1 MKTRKIVALL
11 LAVVMVFAMSASAF
25 AIDTGDTYSSYTFDD
40 LKLKVQVSMA
50 TEGLTISGNG
60 RSATIAA
67 DTGRDIP
74 QAFSLILSDST
85 GKDFVQSEYTI
96 TTTRAAIFDFDN
108 SGTQDAKYGYG
119 VVELYGDLTEITI
132 QRSGYSGQC
141 MINVPTPTAQR
152 AGTGLVAFLPAA
164 GQFVNEGANSS
175 GWGGAFTK
183 KNANTLKGI
192 VEGYVSTGVSLGS
205 FGGYV
210 VMDFGEPAKD
220 ATGKVTGG
228 IFNDAANAYGVD
240 FTLYG
245 NAMGTWAEPGC
256 VQVSQDGSTWYTL
269 AGSLHYQTPT
279 YTVATDETVTETDEE
294 GNALSDFKTITVSKS
309 GAIWNYSVTYTNPV
323 AENDTLATGETG
335 TTGKNVVY
343 SYTGL
348 SENGKGRVLFN
359 NWHRHNYFP
368 LLNNYFVGV
377 NGHTALDGIVNTIS
391 PLALGDYASYTPKAS
406 STVGAKL
413 TMSGVRL
420 MPASNSTAP
429 DTFLFGYVDCH
440 PNGTLSTVQVN
451 PYTTGR
457 TSNDNSNGDPM
468 DLSWAVD
475 DNGNPVYLAS
485 VRYVRVYTGVM
496 QMNGMMGESST
507 EVLGSHR
514 ATKKGATAAVQPTI
528 KVGGYSLT
536 RLERLG
542 ATVERSV
549 VTGSSNQEIITIT
562 NLSAAVSGEFSVEA
576 TGSDYVF
583 MNGVNTTSTT
593 VASDATS
600 TVIQIINQSGVGNAY
615 ITLLKIS
622 K

>member
-96 TTTRAAIFDFDN
+96 TTSRAAIFDFDN

-132 QRSGYSGQC
+132 KRSGYSGQC

-210 VMDFGEPAKD
+210 VMDFGAPAKD
-220 ATGKVTGG
+220 ANGKVTGG

-279 YTVATDETVTETDEE
+279 YTVAADETVKDED
-294 GNALSDFKTITVSKS
+294 GNVLPDYKTITVSKS
-309 GAIWNYSVTYTNPV
+309 GAIWNYSVTYENPV
-323 AENDTLATGETG
+323 PDDDSLATGESG

-348 SENGKGRVLFN
+348 SDDGKGRVLFN

-391 PLALGDYASYTPKAS
+391 PLVLRNKYAAYTPKAS

-457 TSNDNSNGDPM
+457 TGNDNSNGDPM

-475 DNGNPVYLAS
+475 DSGKPVVLDS

-514 ATKKGATAAVQPTI
+514 ATLKGDGAAA
-528 KVGGYSLT
+528 SD
-536 RLERLG
+536 
-542 ATVERSV
+542 
-549 VTGSSNQEIITIT
+549 ITIT
-562 NLSAAVSGEFSVEA
+562 PTSGSATAITLNANNFTEIAAGEYRIAASD
-576 TGSDYVF
+576 DYVF
-583 MNGVNTTSTT
+583 VNGVEVSEDGETFYTFNIS
-593 VASDATS
+593 AGDMIQ
-600 TVIQIINQSGVGNAY
+600 VIAQSGTRSPFLTV
-615 ITLLKIS
+615 LKCG
-622 K
+622 

>member
-40 LKLKVQVSMA
+40 FKLTVQVSKA
-50 TEGLTISGNG
+50 TEGLTISGSG
-60 RSATIAA
+60 SSATIAA

-96 TTTRAAIFDFDN
+96 TTSRAAIFDFDN

-132 QRSGYSGQC
+132 KRSGYSGQC

-514 ATKKGATAAVQPTI
+514 ATLKGTGAATNVPTLKIGRQPYPLNAQATTPLAANTYTLTSSADYVYVNGVAVSASSGYAITLAAGDMVQ
-528 KVGGYSLT
+528 
-536 RLERLG
+536 
-542 ATVERSV
+542 
-549 VTGSSNQEIITIT
+549 IITQTGTEAPFIT
-562 NLSAAVSGEFSVEA
+562 VLTCG
-576 TGSDYVF
+576 
-583 MNGVNTTSTT
+583 
-593 VASDATS
+593 
-600 TVIQIINQSGVGNAY
+600 
-615 ITLLKIS
+615 
-622 K
+622 

>member
-1 MKTRKIVALL
+1 MKTRKIAALL

-25 AIDTGDTYSSYTFDD
+25 AIDTGDTYSSYTFAD
-40 LKLKVQVSMA
+40 LELKVQVSMA
-50 TEGLTISGNG
+50 TEGLTISGSG
-60 RSATIAA
+60 LSATIAA

-192 VEGYVSTGVSLGS
+192 VEGYVSTGVSLGT

-210 VMDFGEPAKD
+210 VMDFGAPAKD
-220 ATGKVTGG
+220 ANGKVTGG

-279 YTVATDETVTETDEE
+279 YTVAADETVTDED
-294 GNALSDFKTITVSKS
+294 GNVLPGYKTVTVSKS
-309 GAIWNYSVTYTNPV
+309 GAIWNYSVTYENPV
-323 AENDTLATGETG
+323 PDDDSLATGESG

-348 SENGKGRVLFN
+348 SDDGKGRVLFN

-391 PLALGDYASYTPKAS
+391 PLVLRNKYAAYTPKAS

-429 DTFLFGYVDCH
+429 DTFLFGYADCH

-457 TSNDNSNGDPM
+457 TGNDNSNGDPM

-475 DNGNPVYLAS
+475 DSGKPVVLDS

-514 ATKKGATAAVQPTI
+514 ATLKGTGAATNVPTLKIGRQPYPLNAQATTPLAANTYTLTSSADYVYVNGVAVSASSGYAITLAAGDMVQ
-528 KVGGYSLT
+528 
-536 RLERLG
+536 
-542 ATVERSV
+542 
-549 VTGSSNQEIITIT
+549 IITQTGTEAPFIT
-562 NLSAAVSGEFSVEA
+562 VLTCG
-576 TGSDYVF
+576 
-583 MNGVNTTSTT
+583 
-593 VASDATS
+593 
-600 TVIQIINQSGVGNAY
+600 
-615 ITLLKIS
+615 
-622 K
+622 

>member
-96 TTTRAAIFDFDN
+96 TTSRAAIFDFDN

-132 QRSGYSGQC
+132 KRSGYSGQC

-256 VQVSQDGSTWYTL
+256 VQVSEDGETWYTL
-269 AGSLHYQTPT
+269 AGNLHYQTPT

-323 AENDTLATGETG
+323 AENDTLATGESG

-377 NGHTALDGIVNTIS
+377 NQHAALDGIVNTIS
-391 PLALGDYASYTPKAS
+391 PLVMSDYASYTPKAS

-457 TSNDNSNGDPM
+457 TGNDNSNGDPM

-475 DNGNPVYLAS
+475 ENGTPVELDS

-514 ATKKGATAAVQPTI
+514 ATLKGTGKGAVPTI
-528 KVGGYSLT
+528 AVNGT
-536 RLERLG
+536 N
-542 ATVERSV
+542 V
-549 VTGSSNQEIITIT
+549 V
-562 NLSAAVSGEFSVEA
+562 LSDGDHANTCDYTVSGDQATISVSGG
-576 TGSDYVF
+576 TYVYI
-583 MNGVNTTSTT
+583 NGVASTSTT
-593 VASDATS
+593 VDVSDGEAHLVQVISQTGTASP
-600 TVIQIINQSGVGNAY
+600 Y
-615 ITLLKIS
+615 IVVLNLQKG
-622 K
+622 

>member
-1 MKTRKIVALL
+1 MKTRKIIALL
-11 LAVVMVFAMSASAF
+11 LAVVMVLAMSASAF

-132 QRSGYSGQC
+132 KRSGYSGQC

-210 VMDFGEPAKD
+210 VMDFGAPAKD
-220 ATGKVTGG
+220 ANGKVTGG

-279 YTVATDETVTETDEE
+279 YTVAADETVTDED
-294 GNALSDFKTITVSKS
+294 GNVLPGYKTVTVSKS
-309 GAIWNYSVTYTNPV
+309 GAIWNYSVTYENPV
-323 AENDTLATGETG
+323 PDDDSLATGETG

-377 NGHTALDGIVNTIS
+377 NQHAALDGIVNTIS
-391 PLALGDYASYTPKAS
+391 PLVMSDYASYTPKAS

-429 DTFLFGYVDCH
+429 DTFLFGYADCH

-457 TSNDNSNGDPM
+457 TGNDNSNGDPM

-475 DNGNPVYLAS
+475 DSGKPVVLDS

-514 ATKKGATAAVQPTI
+514 ATLKGDGAAA
-528 KVGGYSLT
+528 SD
-536 RLERLG
+536 
-542 ATVERSV
+542 
-549 VTGSSNQEIITIT
+549 ITIT
-562 NLSAAVSGEFSVEA
+562 PTSGSATAITLNANNFTEIAAGEYRIAASD
-576 TGSDYVF
+576 DYVF
-583 MNGVNTTSTT
+583 VNGVEVSEDGETFYTFNIS
-593 VASDATS
+593 AGDMIQ
-600 TVIQIINQSGVGNAY
+600 VIAQSGTRSPFLTV
-615 ITLLKIS
+615 LKCG
-622 K
+622 

>member
-1 MKTRKIVALL
+1 MKTRKIAALL

-25 AIDTGDTYSSYTFDD
+25 AIDTGDTYSSYTFAD
-40 LKLKVQVSMA
+40 LELKVQVSMA
-50 TEGLTISGNG
+50 TEGLTISGSG
-60 RSATIAA
+60 LSATIAA

-119 VVELYGDLTEITI
+119 VVELYGDLTAITI
-132 QRSGYSGQC
+132 QRSGYSSQC
-141 MINVPTPTAQR
+141 IINVPTPTAPR

-245 NAMGTWAEPGC
+245 NALSSWAEPGC
-256 VQVSQDGSTWYTL
+256 VQVSEDGETWYTL
-269 AGSLHYQTPT
+269 AGNLHYQTPT

-323 AENDTLATGETG
+323 AENDTLATGESG

-359 NWHRHNYFP
+359 NGHRHNYFP

-377 NGHTALDGIVNTIS
+377 NGHAALDGIVNTIS
-391 PLALGDYASYTPKAS
+391 PLVMSDYASYTPKAS

-457 TSNDNSNGDPM
+457 TSNTNSNGDPM

-475 DNGNPVYLAS
+475 ENGTPVELDS

-514 ATKKGATAAVQPTI
+514 ATLKGTGKGAVPTI
-528 KVGGYSLT
+528 AVNGT
-536 RLERLG
+536 N
-542 ATVERSV
+542 V
-549 VTGSSNQEIITIT
+549 V
-562 NLSAAVSGEFSVEA
+562 LSDGDHANTCDYTVSGDQATISVSGG
-576 TGSDYVF
+576 TYVYI
-583 MNGVNTTSTT
+583 NGVASTSTT
-593 VASDATS
+593 VDVSDGEAHLVQVISQTGTASP
-600 TVIQIINQSGVGNAY
+600 Y
-615 ITLLKIS
+615 IVVLNLQKG
-622 K
+622 

>member
-132 QRSGYSGQC
+132 KRSGYSGQC
-141 MINVPTPTAQR
+141 IINVPTPTAQR

-279 YTVATDETVTETDEE
+279 YAVAADETVKDED
-294 GNALSDFKTITVSKS
+294 GNVLPGYKTVTVSNS
-309 GAIWNYSVTYTNPV
+309 GAIWNYSVTYENPV
-323 AENDTLATGETG
+323 PDDDSLATGETG

-348 SENGKGRVLFN
+348 SENGKGCVLFN

-377 NGHTALDGIVNTIS
+377 NQHAALDGIVNTIS
-391 PLALGDYASYTPKAS
+391 PLVMSDYASYTPKAS

-475 DNGNPVYLAS
+475 ENGTPVELDS

-514 ATKKGATAAVQPTI
+514 ATLKGTGKGAVPTI
-528 KVGGYSLT
+528 AVNGT
-536 RLERLG
+536 N
-542 ATVERSV
+542 V
-549 VTGSSNQEIITIT
+549 V
-562 NLSAAVSGEFSVEA
+562 LSDGDHANTCDYTVSGDQATISVSGG
-576 TGSDYVF
+576 TYVYI
-583 MNGVNTTSTT
+583 NGVASTSTT
-593 VASDATS
+593 VDVSDGEAHLVQVISQTGTASP
-600 TVIQIINQSGVGNAY
+600 Y
-615 ITLLKIS
+615 IVVLNLQKG
-622 K
+622 

>member
-85 GKDFVQSEYTI
+85 GKDFVQYTI

-132 QRSGYSGQC
+132 KRSGYSGQC

-294 GNALSDFKTITVSKS
+294 GHPLSDFKTITVSKS

-323 AENDTLATGETG
+323 AENDTLATGESG

-348 SENGKGRVLFN
+348 SENGNGRVLFN

-391 PLALGDYASYTPKAS
+391 PLVLRNKYASYTPKAS

-413 TMSGVRL
+413 TMNGVRL

-457 TSNDNSNGDPM
+457 TGNDNSNGDPM

-475 DNGNPVYLAS
+475 DSGKPVVLDS

-514 ATKKGATAAVQPTI
+514 ATLKGDGAAA
-528 KVGGYSLT
+528 SD
-536 RLERLG
+536 
-542 ATVERSV
+542 
-549 VTGSSNQEIITIT
+549 ITIT
-562 NLSAAVSGEFSVEA
+562 PTSGSATAITLNANNFTEIAAGEYRIAASD
-576 TGSDYVF
+576 DYVF
-583 MNGVNTTSTT
+583 VNGVEVSEDGETFYTFNIS
-593 VASDATS
+593 AGDMIQ
-600 TVIQIINQSGVGNAY
+600 VIAQSGTRSPFLTV
-615 ITLLKIS
+615 LKCG
-622 K
+622 

>member
-11 LAVVMVFAMSASAF
+11 LAVVMVLAMSASAF

-60 RSATIAA
+60 RSETIAA

-132 QRSGYSGQC
+132 KRSGYSGQC

-256 VQVSQDGSTWYTL
+256 VQVSEDGSTWYTL

-279 YTVATDETVTETDEE
+279 YTVAADETVTDED
-294 GNALSDFKTITVSKS
+294 GNVLPGYKTVTVSKS
-309 GAIWNYSVTYTNPV
+309 GAIWNYSVTYENPV
-323 AENDTLATGETG
+323 PDDDSLATGEMG

-391 PLALGDYASYTPKAS
+391 PLVLRNKYASYTPKAS

-413 TMSGVRL
+413 TMNGVRL

-457 TSNDNSNGDPM
+457 TGNDNSNGDPM

-475 DNGNPVYLAS
+475 DNGNPVSLTS

-496 QMNGMMGESST
+496 QMNGAMGESST

-514 ATKKGATAAVQPTI
+514 ATLKGTGAAQAVPTVSVGTTASSLSTVTTTNQGAV
-528 KVGGYSLT
+528 
-536 RLERLG
+536 
-542 ATVERSV
+542 AVERNAPRCVIKIESTAEHIYV
-549 VTGSSNQEIITIT
+549 NGEAFTSGDTLTLTGLTNTKTQQVQIITQNGT
-562 NLSAAVSGEFSVEA
+562 EA
-576 TGSDYVF
+576 P
-583 MNGVNTTSTT
+583 
-593 VASDATS
+593 
-600 TVIQIINQSGVGNAY
+600 Y
-615 ITLLKIS
+615 ITVLNVS
-622 K
+622 KK

>member
-1 MKTRKIVALL
+1 MKTRKIAALL

-25 AIDTGDTYSSYTFDD
+25 AIDTGDTYSSYTFAD
-40 LKLKVQVSMA
+40 LELKVQVSMA
-50 TEGLTISGNG
+50 TEGLTISGSG
-60 RSATIAA
+60 LSATIAA

-119 VVELYGDLTEITI
+119 VVELYGDLTAITI
-132 QRSGYSGQC
+132 QRSGYSSQC
-141 MINVPTPTAQR
+141 IINVPTPTAQR

-192 VEGYVSTGVSLGS
+192 VDGYVSTGVSLGS

-245 NAMGTWAEPGC
+245 NALSSWAEPGC
-256 VQVSQDGSTWYTL
+256 VQVSEDGETWYTL
-269 AGSLHYQTPT
+269 AGNLHYQTPT

-323 AENDTLATGETG
+323 AENDTLATGESG

-377 NGHTALDGIVNTIS
+377 NGHAALDGIVNTIS
-391 PLALGDYASYTPKAS
+391 PLVMSDYASYTPKAS

-457 TSNDNSNGDPM
+457 TSNTNSNGDPM

-475 DNGNPVYLAS
+475 ENGTPVELDS

-514 ATKKGATAAVQPTI
+514 ATLKGTGKGAVPTI
-528 KVGGYSLT
+528 AVNGT
-536 RLERLG
+536 N
-542 ATVERSV
+542 V
-549 VTGSSNQEIITIT
+549 V
-562 NLSAAVSGEFSVEA
+562 LSDGDHANTCDYTVSGDQATISVSGG
-576 TGSDYVF
+576 TYVYI
-583 MNGVNTTSTT
+583 NGVASTSTT
-593 VASDATS
+593 VDVSDGEAHLVQVISQTGTASP
-600 TVIQIINQSGVGNAY
+600 Y
-615 ITLLKIS
+615 IVVLNLQKG
-622 K
+622 

>member
-132 QRSGYSGQC
+132 KRSGYSGQC

-220 ATGKVTGG
+220 ETGKVTGG

-256 VQVSQDGSTWYTL
+256 VQVSEDGETWDTL

-279 YTVATDETVTETDEE
+279 YTVAADETVTDED
-294 GNALSDFKTITVSKS
+294 GNVLPGYKTVTVSKS
-309 GAIWNYSVTYTNPV
+309 GAIWNYSVTYENPV
-323 AENDTLATGETG
+323 PDDDSLATGESG

-391 PLALGDYASYTPKAS
+391 PLVLRNKYAAYTPKAS

-429 DTFLFGYVDCH
+429 DTFLFGYADCH

-457 TSNDNSNGDPM
+457 TGNDNSNGDPM

-475 DNGNPVYLAS
+475 DNGKPVTLDS

-514 ATKKGATAAVQPTI
+514 ATLKGDGESSCDIEITASGSTSAFTLNENDFTEVAA
-528 KVGGYSLT
+528 
-536 RLERLG
+536 G
-542 ATVERSV
+542 AYR
-549 VTGSSNQEIITIT
+549 I
-562 NLSAAVSGEFSVEA
+562 VSDA
-576 TGSDYVF
+576 DHVF
-583 MNGVNTTSTT
+583 VNGVEVNGETGTDYT
-593 VASDATS
+593 VNISAGGM
-600 TVIQIINQSGVGNAY
+600 IQIIAQTGTESPFLTV
-615 ITLLKIS
+615 LKCR
-622 K
+622 

>member
-11 LAVVMVFAMSASAF
+11 LAVVMVLAMSASAF

-132 QRSGYSGQC
+132 KRSGYSGQC

-279 YTVATDETVTETDEE
+279 YTVAADETVTDED
-294 GNALSDFKTITVSKS
+294 GNVLPGYKTVTVSKS
-309 GAIWNYSVTYTNPV
+309 GAIWNYSVTYENPV
-323 AENDTLATGETG
+323 PDDDSLATGESG

-391 PLALGDYASYTPKAS
+391 PLVLRNKYAAYTPKAS

-429 DTFLFGYVDCH
+429 DTFLFGYADCH

-457 TSNDNSNGDPM
+457 TGNDNSNGDPM

-475 DNGNPVYLAS
+475 DNGKPVTLDS

-514 ATKKGATAAVQPTI
+514 ATLKGDGESSCDIEITASGSTSAFTLNENDFTEVAA
-528 KVGGYSLT
+528 
-536 RLERLG
+536 G
-542 ATVERSV
+542 AYR
-549 VTGSSNQEIITIT
+549 I
-562 NLSAAVSGEFSVEA
+562 VSDA
-576 TGSDYVF
+576 DHVF
-583 MNGVNTTSTT
+583 VNGVEVNGETGTDYT
-593 VASDATS
+593 VNISAGGM
-600 TVIQIINQSGVGNAY
+600 IQIIAQTGTESPFLTV
-615 ITLLKIS
+615 LKCR
-622 K
+622 

>member
-11 LAVVMVFAMSASAF
+11 LAVVMVLAMSASAF

-132 QRSGYSGQC
+132 KRSGYSGQC

-256 VQVSQDGSTWYTL
+256 VQVSEDGETWYTL

-294 GNALSDFKTITVSKS
+294 GHPLSDFKTITVSKS

-323 AENDTLATGETG
+323 AENDTLATGESG

-359 NWHRHNYFP
+359 NWHQHNYFP

-377 NGHTALDGIVNTIS
+377 NQHAALDGIVNTIS
-391 PLALGDYASYTPKAS
+391 PLALGDYAAYTPKAS

-457 TSNDNSNGDPM
+457 TGNDNSNGDPM

-475 DNGNPVYLAS
+475 ENGTPVELDS

-496 QMNGMMGESST
+496 QMNGIMGESST

-514 ATKKGATAAVQPTI
+514 ATLKGTGKGAVPTI
-528 KVGGYSLT
+528 AVNGT
-536 RLERLG
+536 N
-542 ATVERSV
+542 V
-549 VTGSSNQEIITIT
+549 V
-562 NLSAAVSGEFSVEA
+562 LSDGDHANTCDYTVSGDQATISVSGG
-576 TGSDYVF
+576 TYVYI
-583 MNGVNTTSTT
+583 NGVASTSTT
-593 VASDATS
+593 VDVSDGEAHLVQVISQTGTASP
-600 TVIQIINQSGVGNAY
+600 Y
-615 ITLLKIS
+615 IVVLNLQKG
-622 K
+622 

>member
-40 LKLKVQVSMA
+40 LKLKVQVSKA

-96 TTTRAAIFDFDN
+96 TTSRAAIFDFDN

-132 QRSGYSGQC
+132 KRSGYSGQC

-183 KNANTLKGI
+183 KDANTLKGI

-294 GNALSDFKTITVSKS
+294 GHPLSDFKTITVSKS

-323 AENDTLATGETG
+323 AENDTLATGESG

-359 NWHRHNYFP
+359 NWHRHSYFP
-368 LLNNYFVGV
+368 LLNNYFVSV

-457 TSNDNSNGDPM
+457 TGNDNSNGDPM

-475 DNGNPVYLAS
+475 DDGKPVVLDS

-514 ATKKGATAAVQPTI
+514 ATLKGSGAAQTAPRVEIT
-528 KVGGYSLT
+528 VGTYT
-536 RLERLG
+536 Y
-542 ATVERSV
+542 TV
-549 VTGSSNQEIITIT
+549 
-562 NLSAAVSGEFSVEA
+562 NLN
-576 TGSDYVF
+576 DKN
-583 MNGVNTTSTT
+583 MQT
-593 VASDATS
+593 VPD
-600 TVIQIINQSGVGNAY
+600 
-615 ITLLKIS
+615 TLLKTMATAYGVTSYTITVTDANAS
-622 K
+622 HIFINGEAVESGTAKTMTVPTTTNHLQIITQTGDRSPFIAVVEN

>member
-1 MKTRKIVALL
+1 M
-11 LAVVMVFAMSASAF
+11 
-25 AIDTGDTYSSYTFDD
+25 
-40 LKLKVQVSMA
+40 
-50 TEGLTISGNG
+50 
-60 RSATIAA
+60 
-67 DTGRDIP
+67 
-74 QAFSLILSDST
+74 
-85 GKDFVQSEYTI
+85 
-96 TTTRAAIFDFDN
+96 
-108 SGTQDAKYGYG
+108 
-119 VVELYGDLTEITI
+119 
-132 QRSGYSGQC
+132 
-141 MINVPTPTAQR
+141 
-152 AGTGLVAFLPAA
+152 AFLPAA

-294 GNALSDFKTITVSKS
+294 GHPLSDFKTITVSKS

-323 AENDTLATGETG
+323 AKNDTLATGESG

-475 DNGNPVYLAS
+475 ENGTPVELDS

-514 ATKKGATAAVQPTI
+514 ATLKGTGKAAVPTI
-528 KVGGYSLT
+528 AVNGT
-536 RLERLG
+536 N
-542 ATVERSV
+542 V
-549 VTGSSNQEIITIT
+549 V
-562 NLSAAVSGEFSVEA
+562 LSDGDHANTCDYTVSGDQATISVSGG
-576 TGSDYVF
+576 TYVYI
-583 MNGVNTTSTT
+583 NGVASTSTT
-593 VASDATS
+593 VDVSDGEAHLVQVISQTGTASP
-600 TVIQIINQSGVGNAY
+600 Y
-615 ITLLKIS
+615 IVVLNLQKG
-622 K
+622 

>member
-11 LAVVMVFAMSASAF
+11 LAVVMVLAMSASAF

-132 QRSGYSGQC
+132 KRSGYSGQC

-279 YTVATDETVTETDEE
+279 YTVAADETVTDED
-294 GNALSDFKTITVSKS
+294 GNVLPGYKTVTVSKS
-309 GAIWNYSVTYTNPV
+309 GAIWNYSVTYENPV
-323 AENDTLATGETG
+323 PDDDSLATGESG

-391 PLALGDYASYTPKAS
+391 PLVLRNKYAAYTPKAS

-429 DTFLFGYVDCH
+429 DTFLFGYADCH

-457 TSNDNSNGDPM
+457 TGNDNSNGDPM

-475 DNGNPVYLAS
+475 DNGKPVTLDS

-514 ATKKGATAAVQPTI
+514 ATLKGDGESSCDIEITA
-528 KVGGYSLT
+528 S
-536 RLERLG
+536 
-542 ATVERSV
+542 
-549 VTGSSNQEIITIT
+549 GST
-562 NLSAAVSGEFSVEA
+562 SAFTLNENDFTEVAARAYRIVSDA
-576 TGSDYVF
+576 DHVF
-583 MNGVNTTSTT
+583 VNGVEVNGETGTDYT
-593 VASDATS
+593 VNISAGGM
-600 TVIQIINQSGVGNAY
+600 IQIIAQTGTESPFLTV
-615 ITLLKIS
+615 LKCR
-622 K
+622 

>member
-132 QRSGYSGQC
+132 KRSGYSGQC

-152 AGTGLVAFLPAA
+152 AGTGLVAFLPAP

-183 KNANTLKGI
+183 KDANTLKGI

-294 GNALSDFKTITVSKS
+294 GHPLSDFKTITVSKS

-323 AENDTLATGETG
+323 AENDTLATGESG

-359 NWHRHNYFP
+359 NWHRHSYFP
-368 LLNNYFVGV
+368 LLNNYFVSV

-457 TSNDNSNGDPM
+457 TGNDNSNGDPM

-475 DNGNPVYLAS
+475 DSGKPVVLDS

-514 ATKKGATAAVQPTI
+514 ATLKGDGAAA
-528 KVGGYSLT
+528 SD
-536 RLERLG
+536 
-542 ATVERSV
+542 
-549 VTGSSNQEIITIT
+549 ITIT
-562 NLSAAVSGEFSVEA
+562 PTSGSATAITLNANNFTEIAAGEYRIAASD
-576 TGSDYVF
+576 DYVF
-583 MNGVNTTSTT
+583 VNGVEVSEDGETFYTFNIS
-593 VASDATS
+593 AGDMIQ
-600 TVIQIINQSGVGNAY
+600 VIAQSGTRSPFLTV
-615 ITLLKIS
+615 LKCG
-622 K
+622 

>member
-1 MKTRKIVALL
+1 
-11 LAVVMVFAMSASAF
+11 
-25 AIDTGDTYSSYTFDD
+25 
-40 LKLKVQVSMA
+40 
-50 TEGLTISGNG
+50 
-60 RSATIAA
+60 
-67 DTGRDIP
+67 
-74 QAFSLILSDST
+74 
-85 GKDFVQSEYTI
+85 
-96 TTTRAAIFDFDN
+96 
-108 SGTQDAKYGYG
+108 
-119 VVELYGDLTEITI
+119 
-132 QRSGYSGQC
+132 

-210 VMDFGEPAKD
+210 VMDFGAPAKD
-220 ATGKVTGG
+220 ANGKVTGG

-279 YTVATDETVTETDEE
+279 YTVAADETVTDED
-294 GNALSDFKTITVSKS
+294 GNVLPGYKTVTVSKS
-309 GAIWNYSVTYTNPV
+309 GAIWNYSVTYENPV
-323 AENDTLATGETG
+323 PDDDSLATGESG

-348 SENGKGRVLFN
+348 SDDGKGRVLFN

-391 PLALGDYASYTPKAS
+391 PLVLRNKYAAYTPKAS

-429 DTFLFGYVDCH
+429 DTFLFGYADCH

-457 TSNDNSNGDPM
+457 TGNDNSNGDPM

-475 DNGNPVYLAS
+475 DSGKPVVLDS

-514 ATKKGATAAVQPTI
+514 ATLKGDGAAA
-528 KVGGYSLT
+528 SD
-536 RLERLG
+536 
-542 ATVERSV
+542 
-549 VTGSSNQEIITIT
+549 ITIT
-562 NLSAAVSGEFSVEA
+562 PTSGSATAITLNANNFTEIAAGEYRIAASD
-576 TGSDYVF
+576 DYVF
-583 MNGVNTTSTT
+583 VNGVEVSEDGETFYTFNIS
-593 VASDATS
+593 AGDMIQ
-600 TVIQIINQSGVGNAY
+600 VIAQSGTRSPFLTV
-615 ITLLKIS
+615 LKCG
-622 K
+622 

>member
-96 TTTRAAIFDFDN
+96 TTSRAAIFDFDN

-132 QRSGYSGQC
+132 KRSGYSGQC

-210 VMDFGEPAKD
+210 VMDFGAPAKD
-220 ATGKVTGG
+220 ANGKVTGG

-279 YTVATDETVTETDEE
+279 YTVAADETVTDED
-294 GNALSDFKTITVSKS
+294 GNVLPGYKTVTVSKS
-309 GAIWNYSVTYTNPV
+309 GAIWNYSVTYENPV
-323 AENDTLATGETG
+323 PDDDSLATGESG

-391 PLALGDYASYTPKAS
+391 PLVLRNKYAAYTPKAS

-457 TSNDNSNGDPM
+457 TGNDNSNGDPM

-475 DNGNPVYLAS
+475 DSGKPVVLDS

-514 ATKKGATAAVQPTI
+514 ATLKGDGAAA
-528 KVGGYSLT
+528 SD
-536 RLERLG
+536 
-542 ATVERSV
+542 
-549 VTGSSNQEIITIT
+549 ITIT
-562 NLSAAVSGEFSVEA
+562 PTSGSATAITLNANNFTEIAAGEYRIAASD
-576 TGSDYVF
+576 DYVF
-583 MNGVNTTSTT
+583 VNGVEVSEDGDTQ
-593 VASDATS
+593 SDFD
-600 TVIQIINQSGVGNAY
+600 SG
-615 ITLLKIS
+615 K
-622 K
+622 

>member
-11 LAVVMVFAMSASAF
+11 LAVVMVLAMSASAF

-132 QRSGYSGQC
+132 KRSGYSGQC

-152 AGTGLVAFLPAA
+152 AGTGLVAFLLAA

-256 VQVSQDGSTWYTL
+256 VQVSQDGSAWYTL

-279 YTVATDETVTETDEE
+279 YTVAADETVTDED
-294 GNALSDFKTITVSKS
+294 GNVLPGYKTVTVSKS
-309 GAIWNYSVTYTNPV
+309 GAIWNYSVTYENPV
-323 AENDTLATGETG
+323 PDDDSLATGESG

-391 PLALGDYASYTPKAS
+391 PLVLRNKYAAYTPKAS

-429 DTFLFGYVDCH
+429 DTFLFGYADCH

-457 TSNDNSNGDPM
+457 TGNDNSNGDPM

-475 DNGNPVYLAS
+475 DNGKPVTLDS

-514 ATKKGATAAVQPTI
+514 ATLKGDGESSCDIEITASGSTSAFTLNENDFTEVAA
-528 KVGGYSLT
+528 
-536 RLERLG
+536 G
-542 ATVERSV
+542 AYR
-549 VTGSSNQEIITIT
+549 I
-562 NLSAAVSGEFSVEA
+562 VSDA
-576 TGSDYVF
+576 DHVF
-583 MNGVNTTSTT
+583 VNGVEVNGETGTDYT
-593 VASDATS
+593 VNISAGGM
-600 TVIQIINQSGVGNAY
+600 IQIIAQTGTESPFLTV
-615 ITLLKIS
+615 LKCR
-622 K
+622 

>member
-11 LAVVMVFAMSASAF
+11 LAVVMVLAMSASAF

-132 QRSGYSGQC
+132 KRSGYSGQC

-279 YTVATDETVTETDEE
+279 YTVAADETVKDED
-294 GNALSDFKTITVSKS
+294 GNVLPGYKTVTVSKS
-309 GAIWNYSVTYTNPV
+309 GAIWNYSVTYENPV
-323 AENDTLATGETG
+323 PDDDSLATGESG

-391 PLALGDYASYTPKAS
+391 PLVLRNKYAAYTPKAS

-429 DTFLFGYVDCH
+429 DTFLFGYADCH

-457 TSNDNSNGDPM
+457 TGNDNSNGDPM

-475 DNGNPVYLAS
+475 DNGKPVTLDS

-514 ATKKGATAAVQPTI
+514 ATLKGDGESSCDIEITASGSTSAFTLNENDFTEVAA
-528 KVGGYSLT
+528 
-536 RLERLG
+536 G
-542 ATVERSV
+542 AYR
-549 VTGSSNQEIITIT
+549 I
-562 NLSAAVSGEFSVEA
+562 VSDA
-576 TGSDYVF
+576 DHVF
-583 MNGVNTTSTT
+583 VNGVEVNGETGTDYT
-593 VASDATS
+593 VNISAGGM
-600 TVIQIINQSGVGNAY
+600 IQIIAQTGTESPFLTV
-615 ITLLKIS
+615 LKCR
-622 K
+622 

>member
-96 TTTRAAIFDFDN
+96 TTSRAAIFDFDN

-132 QRSGYSGQC
+132 KRSGYSGQC

-210 VMDFGEPAKD
+210 VMDFGAPAKD
-220 ATGKVTGG
+220 ANGKVTGG

-256 VQVSQDGSTWYTL
+256 VQVSEDGETWYTL

-323 AENDTLATGETG
+323 AENDTLATGESG

-377 NGHTALDGIVNTIS
+377 NGHAALDGIVNTIS
-391 PLALGDYASYTPKAS
+391 PLVMSDYASYTPKAS

-475 DNGNPVYLAS
+475 DSGKPVVLDS

-514 ATKKGATAAVQPTI
+514 ATLKGDGAAA
-528 KVGGYSLT
+528 SD
-536 RLERLG
+536 
-542 ATVERSV
+542 
-549 VTGSSNQEIITIT
+549 ITIT
-562 NLSAAVSGEFSVEA
+562 PTSGSATAITLNANNFTEIAAGEYRIAASD
-576 TGSDYVF
+576 DYVF
-583 MNGVNTTSTT
+583 VNGVEVSEDGETFYTFNIS
-593 VASDATS
+593 AGDMIQ
-600 TVIQIINQSGVGNAY
+600 VIAQSGTRSPFLTV
-615 ITLLKIS
+615 LKCG
-622 K
+622 

>member
-132 QRSGYSGQC
+132 KRSGYSGQC

-279 YTVATDETVTETDEE
+279 YAVAADETVKDED
-294 GNALSDFKTITVSKS
+294 GNVLPGYKTVTVSKS
-309 GAIWNYSVTYTNPV
+309 GAIWNYSVTYENPV
-323 AENDTLATGETG
+323 PDDDSLATGESG

-377 NGHTALDGIVNTIS
+377 NQHAALDGIVNTIS

-475 DNGNPVYLAS
+475 ENGTPVELDS

-514 ATKKGATAAVQPTI
+514 ATLKGTGKGAVPTI
-528 KVGGYSLT
+528 AVNGT
-536 RLERLG
+536 N
-542 ATVERSV
+542 V
-549 VTGSSNQEIITIT
+549 V
-562 NLSAAVSGEFSVEA
+562 LSDGDHANTCDYTVSGDQATISVSGG
-576 TGSDYVF
+576 TYVYI
-583 MNGVNTTSTT
+583 NGVASTSTT
-593 VASDATS
+593 VDVSDGEAHLVQVISQTGTASP
-600 TVIQIINQSGVGNAY
+600 Y
-615 ITLLKIS
+615 IVVLNLQKG
-622 K
+622 

>member
-11 LAVVMVFAMSASAF
+11 LAVVMVLAMSASAF

-132 QRSGYSGQC
+132 KRSGYSGQC

-256 VQVSQDGSTWYTL
+256 VQVSEDGETWYTL

-323 AENDTLATGETG
+323 AENDTLATGESG

-377 NGHTALDGIVNTIS
+377 NGHAALDGIVNTIS
-391 PLALGDYASYTPKAS
+391 PLVMSDYASYTPKAS

-475 DNGNPVYLAS
+475 ENGTPVELDS

-514 ATKKGATAAVQPTI
+514 ATLKGTGAATNVPTLKIGRQPYPLNAQATTPLAANTYTLTSSADYVYVNGVAVSASSGYAITLAAGDMVQ
-528 KVGGYSLT
+528 
-536 RLERLG
+536 
-542 ATVERSV
+542 
-549 VTGSSNQEIITIT
+549 IITQTGTEAPFIT
-562 NLSAAVSGEFSVEA
+562 VLTCG
-576 TGSDYVF
+576 
-583 MNGVNTTSTT
+583 
-593 VASDATS
+593 
-600 TVIQIINQSGVGNAY
+600 
-615 ITLLKIS
+615 
-622 K
+622 

>member
-132 QRSGYSGQC
+132 KRSGYSGQC

-294 GNALSDFKTITVSKS
+294 GHPLSDFKTITVSKS

-323 AENDTLATGETG
+323 AENDTLATGESG

-359 NWHRHNYFP
+359 NWHQHNYFP

-377 NGHTALDGIVNTIS
+377 NQHAALDGIVNTIS
-391 PLALGDYASYTPKAS
+391 PLALGDYAAYTPKAS

-475 DNGNPVYLAS
+475 ENGTPVELDS

-514 ATKKGATAAVQPTI
+514 ATLKGTGKGAVPTI
-528 KVGGYSLT
+528 AVNGT
-536 RLERLG
+536 N
-542 ATVERSV
+542 V
-549 VTGSSNQEIITIT
+549 V
-562 NLSAAVSGEFSVEA
+562 LSDGDHANTCDYTVSGDQATISVSGG
-576 TGSDYVF
+576 TYVYI
-583 MNGVNTTSTT
+583 NGVASTSTT
-593 VASDATS
+593 VDVSDGEAHLVQVISQTGTASP
-600 TVIQIINQSGVGNAY
+600 Y
-615 ITLLKIS
+615 IVVLNLQKG
-622 K
+622 

>member
-132 QRSGYSGQC
+132 KRSGYSGQC

-256 VQVSQDGSTWYTL
+256 VQVSQDGSAWYTL

-323 AENDTLATGETG
+323 AENDTLATGESG

-377 NGHTALDGIVNTIS
+377 NGHAALDGIVNTIS
-391 PLALGDYASYTPKAS
+391 PLVMSDYASYTPKAS

-475 DNGNPVYLAS
+475 ENGTPVELDS

-514 ATKKGATAAVQPTI
+514 ATLKGTGKGAVPTI
-528 KVGGYSLT
+528 AVNGT
-536 RLERLG
+536 N
-542 ATVERSV
+542 V
-549 VTGSSNQEIITIT
+549 V
-562 NLSAAVSGEFSVEA
+562 LSDGDHANTCDYTVSGDQATISVSGG
-576 TGSDYVF
+576 TYVYI
-583 MNGVNTTSTT
+583 NGVASTSTT
-593 VASDATS
+593 VDVSDGEAHLVQVISQTGTASP
-600 TVIQIINQSGVGNAY
+600 Y
-615 ITLLKIS
+615 IVVLNLQKG
-622 K
+622 

>member
-85 GKDFVQSEYTI
+85 GKDFVEYTI

-132 QRSGYSGQC
+132 KRSGYSGQC

-294 GNALSDFKTITVSKS
+294 GHPLSDFKTITVSKS

-323 AENDTLATGETG
+323 AENDTLATGESG

-348 SENGKGRVLFN
+348 SENGNGRVLFN

-391 PLALGDYASYTPKAS
+391 PLVLRNKYASYTPKAS

-413 TMSGVRL
+413 TMNGVRL

-457 TSNDNSNGDPM
+457 TGNDNSNGDPM

-475 DNGNPVYLAS
+475 DSGKPVVLDS

-514 ATKKGATAAVQPTI
+514 ATLKGDGAAA
-528 KVGGYSLT
+528 SD
-536 RLERLG
+536 
-542 ATVERSV
+542 
-549 VTGSSNQEIITIT
+549 ITIT
-562 NLSAAVSGEFSVEA
+562 PTSGSATAITLNANNFTEIAAGEYRIAASD
-576 TGSDYVF
+576 DYVF
-583 MNGVNTTSTT
+583 VNGVEVSEDGETFYTFNIS
-593 VASDATS
+593 AGDMIQ
-600 TVIQIINQSGVGNAY
+600 VIAQSGTRSPFLTV
-615 ITLLKIS
+615 LKCG
-622 K
+622 

>member
-40 LKLKVQVSMA
+40 LKLKVQVSKA

-96 TTTRAAIFDFDN
+96 TTSRAAIFDFDN

-119 VVELYGDLTEITI
+119 VVELYGDQTIITI
-132 QRSGYSGQC
+132 ERSGYSGQC

-152 AGTGLVAFLPAA
+152 AGTGLVAFLPAP

-183 KNANTLKGI
+183 KDANTLKGI

-294 GNALSDFKTITVSKS
+294 GHPLSDFKTITVSKS

-323 AENDTLATGETG
+323 AENDTLATGESG

-359 NWHRHNYFP
+359 NWHRHSYFP
-368 LLNNYFVGV
+368 LLNNYFVSV

-457 TSNDNSNGDPM
+457 TGNDNSNGDPM

-475 DNGNPVYLAS
+475 DDGKPVVLDS

-514 ATKKGATAAVQPTI
+514 ATLKGSGAAQTAPRVEIT
-528 KVGGYSLT
+528 VGTYT
-536 RLERLG
+536 Y
-542 ATVERSV
+542 TV
-549 VTGSSNQEIITIT
+549 
-562 NLSAAVSGEFSVEA
+562 NLN
-576 TGSDYVF
+576 DKN
-583 MNGVNTTSTT
+583 MQT
-593 VASDATS
+593 VPD
-600 TVIQIINQSGVGNAY
+600 
-615 ITLLKIS
+615 TLLKTMATAYGVTSYTITVTDANAS
-622 K
+622 HIFINGEAVESGTAKTMTVPTTTNHLQIITQTGDRSPFIAVVEN

>member
-1 MKTRKIVALL
+1 MKTRKIAALL

-132 QRSGYSGQC
+132 KRSGYSGQC

-279 YTVATDETVTETDEE
+279 YTVAADETVTDED
-294 GNALSDFKTITVSKS
+294 GNVLPGYKTVTVSKS
-309 GAIWNYSVTYTNPV
+309 GAIWNYSVTYENPV
-323 AENDTLATGETG
+323 PDDDSLATGESG

-348 SENGKGRVLFN
+348 SDDGKGRVLFN

-391 PLALGDYASYTPKAS
+391 PLVLRNKYAAYTPKAS

-457 TSNDNSNGDPM
+457 TGNDNSNGDPM

-475 DNGNPVYLAS
+475 DSGKPVVLDS

-514 ATKKGATAAVQPTI
+514 ATLKGDGAAA
-528 KVGGYSLT
+528 SD
-536 RLERLG
+536 
-542 ATVERSV
+542 
-549 VTGSSNQEIITIT
+549 ITIT
-562 NLSAAVSGEFSVEA
+562 PTSGSATAITLNANNFTEIAAGEYRIAASD
-576 TGSDYVF
+576 DYVF
-583 MNGVNTTSTT
+583 VNGVEVSEDGETFYTFNIS
-593 VASDATS
+593 AGDMIQ
-600 TVIQIINQSGVGNAY
+600 VIAQSGTRSPFLTV
-615 ITLLKIS
+615 LKCG
-622 K
+622 

>member
-96 TTTRAAIFDFDN
+96 TTSRAAIFDFDN

-132 QRSGYSGQC
+132 KRSGYSGQC

-279 YTVATDETVTETDEE
+279 YAVAADETVKDED
-294 GNALSDFKTITVSKS
+294 GNVLPGYKTVTVSKS
-309 GAIWNYSVTYTNPV
+309 GAIWNYSVTYENPV
-323 AENDTLATGETG
+323 PDDDSLATGESG

-377 NGHTALDGIVNTIS
+377 NQHAALDGIVNTIS

-475 DNGNPVYLAS
+475 ENGTPVELDS

-514 ATKKGATAAVQPTI
+514 ATLKGTGKGAVPTI
-528 KVGGYSLT
+528 AVNGT
-536 RLERLG
+536 N
-542 ATVERSV
+542 V
-549 VTGSSNQEIITIT
+549 V
-562 NLSAAVSGEFSVEA
+562 LSDGDHANTCDYTVSGDQATISVSGG
-576 TGSDYVF
+576 TYVYI
-583 MNGVNTTSTT
+583 NGVASTSTT
-593 VASDATS
+593 VDVSDGEAHLVQVISQTGTASP
-600 TVIQIINQSGVGNAY
+600 Y
-615 ITLLKIS
+615 IVVLNLQKG
-622 K
+622 

>member
-132 QRSGYSGQC
+132 KRSGYSGQC

-245 NAMGTWAEPGC
+245 NALSSWAEPGC
-256 VQVSQDGSTWYTL
+256 VQVSEDGETWYTL
-269 AGSLHYQTPT
+269 AGNLHYQTPT

-323 AENDTLATGETG
+323 AENDTLATGESG

-377 NGHTALDGIVNTIS
+377 NGHAALDGIVNTIS
-391 PLALGDYASYTPKAS
+391 PLVMSDYASYTPKAS

-457 TSNDNSNGDPM
+457 TSNTNSNGDPM

-475 DNGNPVYLAS
+475 ENGTPVELDS

-514 ATKKGATAAVQPTI
+514 ATLKGTGKGAVPTI
-528 KVGGYSLT
+528 AVNGT
-536 RLERLG
+536 N
-542 ATVERSV
+542 V
-549 VTGSSNQEIITIT
+549 V
-562 NLSAAVSGEFSVEA
+562 LSDGDHANTCDYTVSGDQATISVSGG
-576 TGSDYVF
+576 TYVYI
-583 MNGVNTTSTT
+583 NGVASTSTT
-593 VASDATS
+593 VDVSDGEAHLVQVISQTGTASP
-600 TVIQIINQSGVGNAY
+600 Y
-615 ITLLKIS
+615 IVVLNLQKG
-622 K
+622 

>member
-132 QRSGYSGQC
+132 KRSGYSGQC

-256 VQVSQDGSTWYTL
+256 VQVSEDGETWYTL

-279 YTVATDETVTETDEE
+279 YTVATDETGTETDEE

-323 AENDTLATGETG
+323 AENDTLATGESG

-377 NGHTALDGIVNTIS
+377 NGHAALDGIVNTIS
-391 PLALGDYASYTPKAS
+391 PLVMSDYASYTPKAS

-475 DNGNPVYLAS
+475 ENGTPVELDS

-514 ATKKGATAAVQPTI
+514 ATLKGTGKGAVPTI
-528 KVGGYSLT
+528 AVNGT
-536 RLERLG
+536 N
-542 ATVERSV
+542 V
-549 VTGSSNQEIITIT
+549 V
-562 NLSAAVSGEFSVEA
+562 LSDGDHANTCDYTVSGDQATISVSGG
-576 TGSDYVF
+576 TYVYI
-583 MNGVNTTSTT
+583 NGVASTSTT
-593 VASDATS
+593 VDVSDGEAHLVQVISQTGTASP
-600 TVIQIINQSGVGNAY
+600 Y
-615 ITLLKIS
+615 IVVLNLQKG
-622 K
+622 

>member
-132 QRSGYSGQC
+132 KRSGYSGQC

-210 VMDFGEPAKD
+210 VMDFGAPAKD
-220 ATGKVTGG
+220 ANGKVTGG

-279 YTVATDETVTETDEE
+279 YTVAADETVKDED
-294 GNALSDFKTITVSKS
+294 GNVLPDYKTITVSKS
-309 GAIWNYSVTYTNPV
+309 GAIWNYSVTYENPV
-323 AENDTLATGETG
+323 PDDDSLATGESG

-391 PLALGDYASYTPKAS
+391 PLVLRNKYAAYTPKAS

-457 TSNDNSNGDPM
+457 TGNDNSNGDPM

-475 DNGNPVYLAS
+475 DSGKPVVLDS

-514 ATKKGATAAVQPTI
+514 ATLKGDGAAA
-528 KVGGYSLT
+528 SD
-536 RLERLG
+536 
-542 ATVERSV
+542 
-549 VTGSSNQEIITIT
+549 ITIT
-562 NLSAAVSGEFSVEA
+562 PTSGSATAITLNANNFTEIAAGEYRIAASD
-576 TGSDYVF
+576 DYVF
-583 MNGVNTTSTT
+583 VNGVEVSEDGETFYTFNIS
-593 VASDATS
+593 AGDMIQ
-600 TVIQIINQSGVGNAY
+600 VIAQSGTRSPFLTV
-615 ITLLKIS
+615 LKCG
-622 K
+622 

>member
-25 AIDTGDTYSSYTFDD
+25 AIDTGDTYSSYTFAD
-40 LKLKVQVSMA
+40 LELKVQVSMA
-50 TEGLTISGNG
+50 TEGLTISGSG
-60 RSATIAA
+60 LSATIAA

-132 QRSGYSGQC
+132 KRSGYSGQC

-279 YTVATDETVTETDEE
+279 YAVAADETVKDED
-294 GNALSDFKTITVSKS
+294 GNVLPGYKTVTVSKS
-309 GAIWNYSVTYTNPV
+309 GAIWNYSVTYENPV
-323 AENDTLATGETG
+323 PDDDSLATGETG

-391 PLALGDYASYTPKAS
+391 PLALGNYASYTPKAS

-429 DTFLFGYVDCH
+429 DTFLFGYADCH

-457 TSNDNSNGDPM
+457 TGNDNSNGDPM

-475 DNGNPVYLAS
+475 DNGNPVSLTS

-496 QMNGMMGESST
+496 QMNGIMGESST

-514 ATKKGATAAVQPTI
+514 ATLKGTGAAQAVPTVSVGTTASSLSTVTTTNQGAV
-528 KVGGYSLT
+528 
-536 RLERLG
+536 
-542 ATVERSV
+542 AVERNAPRCVIKIESTAEHIYV
-549 VTGSSNQEIITIT
+549 NGEAFTSGDTLTLTGLTNTKTQQVQIITQNGT
-562 NLSAAVSGEFSVEA
+562 EA
-576 TGSDYVF
+576 P
-583 MNGVNTTSTT
+583 
-593 VASDATS
+593 
-600 TVIQIINQSGVGNAY
+600 Y
-615 ITLLKIS
+615 ITVLNVS
-622 K
+622 KK

>member
-1 MKTRKIVALL
+1 M
-11 LAVVMVFAMSASAF
+11 
-25 AIDTGDTYSSYTFDD
+25 
-40 LKLKVQVSMA
+40 
-50 TEGLTISGNG
+50 
-60 RSATIAA
+60 
-67 DTGRDIP
+67 
-74 QAFSLILSDST
+74 
-85 GKDFVQSEYTI
+85 
-96 TTTRAAIFDFDN
+96 
-108 SGTQDAKYGYG
+108 
-119 VVELYGDLTEITI
+119 ELYGDLTEITI
-132 QRSGYSGQC
+132 KRSGYSGQC

-279 YTVATDETVTETDEE
+279 YAVAADETVKDED
-294 GNALSDFKTITVSKS
+294 GNVLPGYKTVTVSKS
-309 GAIWNYSVTYTNPV
+309 GAIWNYSVTYENPV
-323 AENDTLATGETG
+323 PDDDSLATGETG

-391 PLALGDYASYTPKAS
+391 PLALGNYASYTPKAS

-429 DTFLFGYVDCH
+429 DTFLFGYADCH

-457 TSNDNSNGDPM
+457 TGNDNSNGDPM

-475 DNGNPVYLAS
+475 DNGNPVSLTS

-496 QMNGMMGESST
+496 QMNGIMGESST

-514 ATKKGATAAVQPTI
+514 ATLKGTGAAQAVPTVSVGTTASSLSTVTTTNQGAV
-528 KVGGYSLT
+528 
-536 RLERLG
+536 
-542 ATVERSV
+542 AVERNAPRCVIKIESTAEHIYV
-549 VTGSSNQEIITIT
+549 NGEAFTSGDTLTLTGLTNTKTQQVQIITQNGT
-562 NLSAAVSGEFSVEA
+562 EA
-576 TGSDYVF
+576 P
-583 MNGVNTTSTT
+583 
-593 VASDATS
+593 
-600 TVIQIINQSGVGNAY
+600 Y
-615 ITLLKIS
+615 ITVLNVS
-622 K
+622 KK

>member
-11 LAVVMVFAMSASAF
+11 LAVVMVLAMSASAF

-132 QRSGYSGQC
+132 KRSGYSGQC

-279 YTVATDETVTETDEE
+279 YAVAADETVKDED
-294 GNALSDFKTITVSKS
+294 GNVLPGYKTVTVSKS
-309 GAIWNYSVTYTNPV
+309 GAIWNYSVTYENPV
-323 AENDTLATGETG
+323 PDDDSLATGESG

-377 NGHTALDGIVNTIS
+377 NQHAALDGIVNTIS

-475 DNGNPVYLAS
+475 ENGTPVELDS

-514 ATKKGATAAVQPTI
+514 ATLKGTGKGAVPTI
-528 KVGGYSLT
+528 AVNGT
-536 RLERLG
+536 N
-542 ATVERSV
+542 V
-549 VTGSSNQEIITIT
+549 V
-562 NLSAAVSGEFSVEA
+562 LSDGDHANTCDYTVSGDQATISVSGG
-576 TGSDYVF
+576 TYVYI
-583 MNGVNTTSTT
+583 NGVASTSTT
-593 VASDATS
+593 VDVSDGEAHLVQVISQTGTASP
-600 TVIQIINQSGVGNAY
+600 Y
-615 ITLLKIS
+615 IVVLNLQKG
-622 K
+622 

>member
-96 TTTRAAIFDFDN
+96 TTSRAAIFDFDN

-132 QRSGYSGQC
+132 KRSGYSGQC

-279 YTVATDETVTETDEE
+279 YAVAADETVKDED
-294 GNALSDFKTITVSKS
+294 GNVLPGYKTVTVSKS
-309 GAIWNYSVTYTNPV
+309 GAIWNYSVTYENPV
-323 AENDTLATGETG
+323 PDDDSLATGESG

-348 SENGKGRVLFN
+348 SDDGKGRVLFN

-391 PLALGDYASYTPKAS
+391 PLVLRNKYAAYTPKAS

-475 DNGNPVYLAS
+475 DSGKPVVLDS

-514 ATKKGATAAVQPTI
+514 ATLKGDGAAA
-528 KVGGYSLT
+528 SD
-536 RLERLG
+536 
-542 ATVERSV
+542 
-549 VTGSSNQEIITIT
+549 ITIT
-562 NLSAAVSGEFSVEA
+562 PTSGSATAITLNANNFTEIAAGEYRIAASD
-576 TGSDYVF
+576 DYVF
-583 MNGVNTTSTT
+583 VNGVEVSEDGETFYTFNIS
-593 VASDATS
+593 AGDMIQ
-600 TVIQIINQSGVGNAY
+600 VIAQSGTRSPFLTV
-615 ITLLKIS
+615 LKCG
-622 K
+622 